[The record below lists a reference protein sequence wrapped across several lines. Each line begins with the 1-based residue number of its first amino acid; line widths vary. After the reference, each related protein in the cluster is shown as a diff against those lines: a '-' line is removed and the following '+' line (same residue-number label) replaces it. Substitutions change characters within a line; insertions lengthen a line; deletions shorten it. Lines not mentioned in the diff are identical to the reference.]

1 MNTTCNRP
9 KSLNNQNYSDRLIA
23 FLKRN
28 VLSCF
33 LKIARLLLVLIVD
46 GSENEQR
53 GEQRRL
59 CSRARAGGGAGGP
72 APPPAPL
79 LEKKK
84 KKRKEIHIFKPK
96 GIFDGIRIFDWQT

>member
-33 LKIARLLLVLIVD
+33 LKMARLLLVLIVD
-46 GSENEQR
+46 YGSENEQR

-59 CSRARAGGGAGGP
+59 CSRARAGGEAGEP
-72 APPPAPL
+72 APPPPHPAPL
-79 LEKKK
+79 FEKKE
-84 KKRKEIHIFKPK
+84 KRKEIHIF
-96 GIFDGIRIFDWQT
+96 D

>member
-33 LKIARLLLVLIVD
+33 LKMARLLLVLIVD
-46 GSENEQR
+46 YGSENEQR

-59 CSRARAGGGAGGP
+59 CSRARAGGGAGEP
-72 APPPAPL
+72 APPPPAPL
-79 LEKKK
+79 FEKKE
-84 KKRKEIHIFKPK
+84 KRKEIHIF
-96 GIFDGIRIFDWQT
+96 D